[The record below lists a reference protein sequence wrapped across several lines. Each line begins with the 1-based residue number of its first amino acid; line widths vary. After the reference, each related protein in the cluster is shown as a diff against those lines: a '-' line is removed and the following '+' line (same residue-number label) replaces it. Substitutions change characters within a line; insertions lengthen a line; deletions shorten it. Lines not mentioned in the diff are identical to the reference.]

1 MGGEVGGWL
10 RSLPV
15 EMTFSFLSFR
25 ALARNPVLFRWRSL
39 LSIEIFHFRFFN
51 EKQKGLYTD
60 FQYEALLI
68 YRHYT
73 GIAIS
78 CV

>member
-1 MGGEVGGWL
+1 MTEISPCGRDDIL
-10 RSLPV
+10 IPV
-15 EMTFSFLSFR
+15 ISSISEKSRTFPLEITPFD
-25 ALARNPVLFRWRSL
+25 RNF
-39 LSIEIFHFRFFN
+39 FHFRFFN